1 MTRGKRDW
9 YWPYPRPEWEPL
21 PERTPGN
28 PRAPGRQEDNNPRV
42 IASSEEEDTSNI
54 EAAIEE
60 LRSKAGRG
68 KPPPAPP
75 GQTILPPWS
84 PDDGGKRVLPP
95 WSPDDGTDRC
105 AWYMSFRFGSAFGI
119 YICSKCLVKISHSLW
134 IHGLEDQRA
143 WRVAFAFL
151 YGHELFHYRVDRG
164 VELLE
169 NCLATATGVASP
181 LWSHRWIQTRHSK
194 HGSGL
199 DLLEEACANQ
209 QGLAAALKM
218 AIADDPVGL
227 KRKRTKAIKHKRTKA
242 DADRDKA
249 TIEYV
254 LQGMMRNSGPGY
266 RDFENV
272 SKPFVSEAQDEL
284 MSWYLLLNARGAG
297 RALGPIQ
304 EIRRVIP
311 MSVKKGNLGT
321 DPSVPLKLVD
331 C

>member
-1 MTRGKRDW
+1 MSRDKRDW
-9 YWPYPRPEWEPL
+9 YWPYPLPEWQPP

-42 IASSEEEDTSNI
+42 IASSEEEDTSSI

-169 NCLATATGVASP
+169 NCLETATGVASP

>member
-1 MTRGKRDW
+1 
-9 YWPYPRPEWEPL
+9 
-21 PERTPGN
+21 
-28 PRAPGRQEDNNPRV
+28 
-42 IASSEEEDTSNI
+42 
-54 EAAIEE
+54 
-60 LRSKAGRG
+60 
-68 KPPPAPP
+68 
-75 GQTILPPWS
+75 
-84 PDDGGKRVLPP
+84 
-95 WSPDDGTDRC
+95 
-105 AWYMSFRFGSAFGI
+105 
-119 YICSKCLVKISHSLW
+119 
-134 IHGLEDQRA
+134 
-143 WRVAFAFL
+143 
-151 YGHELFHYRVDRG
+151 
-164 VELLE
+164 
-169 NCLATATGVASP
+169 
-181 LWSHRWIQTRHSK
+181 
-194 HGSGL
+194 
-199 DLLEEACANQ
+199 
-209 QGLAAALKM
+209 M

-227 KRKRTKAIKHKRTKA
+227 KRKRTKAIKHRRTKA

>member
-1 MTRGKRDW
+1 MTRDKRDW

-42 IASSEEEDTSNI
+42 IASSEEEDTSSI

-227 KRKRTKAIKHKRTKA
+227 KRKRTKAIKHRRTKA

>member
-1 MTRGKRDW
+1 MTRDKRDW

-42 IASSEEEDTSNI
+42 IASSEEEDTSSI

-75 GQTILPPWS
+75 GQTI
-84 PDDGGKRVLPP
+84 LPP

-181 LWSHRWIQTRHSK
+181 LWSHRWTQTRHSK

-227 KRKRTKAIKHKRTKA
+227 KRKRTKAIKHRRTKA

>member
-1 MTRGKRDW
+1 MTRNERDW
-9 YWPYPRPEWEPL
+9 YWPYPLPEWQPL

-42 IASSEEEDTSNI
+42 IASSEGEDTSSI
-54 EAAIEE
+54 ETAIEVM
-60 LRSKAGRG
+60 RRKAGRG

-75 GQTILPPWS
+75 DQTI
-84 PDDGGKRVLPP
+84 LPP

-119 YICSKCLVKISHSLW
+119 YICRDCLIKISDSLW
-134 IHGLEDQRA
+134 TQGLEDERA

-181 LWSHRWIQTRHSK
+181 LWLHRWIQTRHNK
-194 HGSGL
+194 PGLGL

-209 QGLAAALKM
+209 QGLVAALKM
-218 AIADDPVGL
+218 ATADDPVSL
-227 KRKRTKAIKHKRTKA
+227 KHKRTKA
-242 DADRDKA
+242 NNDRDKVITEA
-249 TIEYV
+249 V
-254 LQGMMRNSGPGY
+254 LKVMMNKSAPGY

-272 SKPFVSEAQDEL
+272 SRPFTSKAQDEL

-297 RALGPIQ
+297 SALGPIQ

-311 MSVKKGNLGT
+311 LSVKKGNLGT
-321 DPSVPLKLVD
+321 DPSVPLKIVD

>member
-1 MTRGKRDW
+1 MTRDERDW
-9 YWPYPRPEWEPL
+9 YWPWPYPRPEWQPL
-21 PERTPGN
+21 PEQTPGN

-42 IASSEEEDTSNI
+42 IASSEDEDTSSI
-54 EAAIEE
+54 EVAIEDM
-60 LRSKAGRG
+60 RSKAGRG
-68 KPPPAPP
+68 KPPPPP
-75 GQTILPPWS
+75 PTQTI
-84 PDDGGKRVLPP
+84 LPP

-119 YICSKCLVKISHSLW
+119 YICRECLIKISHSLW
-134 IHGLEDQRA
+134 TQGLEDQRA

-164 VELLE
+164 IELLE

-181 LWSHRWIQTRHSK
+181 LWLHRWNQTRHNK
-194 HGSGL
+194 HGLGL

-209 QGLAAALKM
+209 QGLVAALKM
-218 AIADDPVGL
+218 ATADDPVSL
-227 KRKRTKAIKHKRTKA
+227 KHKRTKA
-242 DADRDKA
+242 NNDRDKSI
-249 TIEYV
+249 TEGV
-254 LQGMMRNSGPGY
+254 LKGMMIKSGPGY

-272 SKPFVSEAQDEL
+272 SRPFTSKAQDEL
-284 MSWYLLLNARGAG
+284 ISWYLLLNARGAG

-311 MSVKKGNLGT
+311 LSVKKGNLGT
-321 DPSVPLKLVD
+321 DPSVPLKIVD